1 MAILFLRHTQK
12 ISLLLLSLVVVSPL
26 FKKNCLFLVVVV
38 VVVVVVVLSV
48 CCLSVCC
55 LFVCLLFVVV

>member
-38 VVVVVVVLSV
+38 VVVLSV